1 MRRVKRVGEM
11 KSFRLYRPSK
21 DQSKESSSQPSDSA
35 PKPKDSAPKPKDSV
49 PQRRPSRGATP
60 AKEQQGQP
68 KASSPQRTRRRGL
81 FASKETPADSA
92 SQRKPRQ
99 APRFS
104 LPFGASAPRAIFL
117 ADNSAQTPAI
127 QAHLWNVSD
136 HGSCLTVQGPLPLT
150 VPVPGQLEFAEPG
163 GRGTRRLPAE
173 LRWISTVG
181 EATFFGLRFLEG
193 PLPADTHLRE
203 FMQQSWT
210 DQVPGSR
217 RSGS

>member
-1 MRRVKRVGEM
+1 MTAWGWKPPFKHCHGRGLSLDPPAGASNFTIKIVVGQAMGEM
-11 KSFRLYRPSK
+11 KNFRLYRPSK
-21 DQSKESSSQPSDSA
+21 EQ
-35 PKPKDSAPKPKDSV
+35 PKDAAPQP
-49 PQRRPSRGATP
+49 RPRKGPNTP
-60 AKEQQGQP
+60 TQP
-68 KASSPQRTRRRGL
+68 PARSGSS
-81 FASKETPADSA
+81 
-92 SQRKPRQ
+92 RKPRQ

-104 LPFGASAPRAIFL
+104 LPFGASAPRARFQ
-117 ADNSAQTPAI
+117 ADNSAETPAI
-127 QAHLWNVSD
+127 QAHLWNVSE

-150 VPVPGQLEFAEPG
+150 APVLGQLEFTEPG

-181 EATFFGLRFLEG
+181 EATFFGLRFLKV

-210 DQVPGSR
+210 DQVPGSF